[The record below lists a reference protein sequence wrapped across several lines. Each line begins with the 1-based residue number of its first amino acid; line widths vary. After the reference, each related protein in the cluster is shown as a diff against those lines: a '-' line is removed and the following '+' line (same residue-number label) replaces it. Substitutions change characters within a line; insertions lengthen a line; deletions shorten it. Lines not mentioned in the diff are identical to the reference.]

1 MRLTGGIYRVV
12 NTEQDFGTKTG
23 ALVGFEQPITEKFTL
38 LADWTSGKNRLGHSN
53 VGFGYEVNKS
63 QYLVIGYTFGNSGRG
78 NNFLSA
84 FYGFTF

>member
-1 MRLTGGIYRVV
+1 MAH
-12 NTEQDFGTKTG
+12 TEPDFGTKMG
-23 ALVGFEQPITEKFTL
+23 VLVGFEQPIIQKLTL

-63 QYLVIGYTFGNSGRG
+63 QYLAVGYTFGNSGRG